1 MLIDILQ
8 VLFGVLIG
16 GVAGFFIARKYMM
29 KYFQDNPP
37 INEDMI
43 RALMAQMGR
52 TASQKQINQMMGAM
66 KNQSKNPKKKSKKK

>member
-8 VLFGVLIG
+8 VLFGVLVG
-16 GVAGFFIARKYMM
+16 GVIGFFVSRKYMI

-52 TASQKQINQMMGAM
+52 PASQKQINQMMSAM
-66 KNQSKNPKKKSKKK
+66 KVAAPNKKNKKK